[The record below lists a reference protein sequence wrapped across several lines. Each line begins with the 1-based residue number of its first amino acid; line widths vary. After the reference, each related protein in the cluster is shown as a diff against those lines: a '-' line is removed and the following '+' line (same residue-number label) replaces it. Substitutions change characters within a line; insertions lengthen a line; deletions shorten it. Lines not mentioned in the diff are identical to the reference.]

1 MISFTA
7 KKTKEFADFVK
18 ERYNKIY
25 TTFTFKDDSQKVKY
39 LAGEKKYTVQS
50 NIVILEKYI
59 TNFLNTRNS
68 DIDSLYADKDDKES
82 LGSRSFSY
90 HMKPSMIDEF
100 DRSYTT
106 ISNILQCD
114 VFTSLTDKTLQ
125 NLEIKLPKILSNGE
139 VNYGEKKKKKD
150 EVQEV
155 VEVKVEPA
163 IHRIKS
169 TIKDA
174 WDLD

>member
-18 ERYNKIY
+18 DRNNKIC

-39 LAGEKKYTVQS
+39 LAGERKHTVHS
-50 NIVILEKYI
+50 NLVILEKYI

-100 DRSYTT
+100 DRSYIT
-106 ISNILQCD
+106 ISNILQYD
-114 VFTSLTDKTLQ
+114 IFTSLTDKTLQ
-125 NLEIKLPKILSNGE
+125 TLEIKLPKILSNGE
-139 VNYGEKKKKKD
+139 VNYGERKKKKE
-150 EVQEV
+150 EVEV
-155 VEVKVEPA
+155 VELKVEPA

-174 WDLD
+174 WDLY